1 MLRRRRDK
9 SGLRNPWG
17 ILLHG
22 RDMSKSTSTQSLAG
36 RRIVVTR
43 PREQA
48 VEWRRKLESLGATV
62 IELPLIQVKKDVNLD
77 TLAEVLGG
85 FGSYEWV
92 IFTSVNGVKFFF
104 EEFRRVHDD
113 IRAFGLARIAAVGEA
128 TAAAI
133 RDLHLRVELQP
144 KKASGEELAKELIAR
159 ESMDSAKVL
168 VITGNQNREILVQ
181 KLEEDRAIVDCLPV
195 YKTEETDLAK
205 DPIAGDFRAKGADA
219 MLFASPSAVQ
229 SFFDQAPALKLATK
243 ARRPLAGSI
252 GSTTTATM
260 KQLGVPVD
268 FEAEEATFESLL
280 EALLE
285 KINR

>member
-1 MLRRRRDK
+1 MAE
-9 SGLRNPWG
+9 
-17 ILLHG
+17 
-22 RDMSKSTSTQSLAG
+22 SKSKALSG

-43 PREQA
+43 PRDQA
-48 VEWRRKLESLGATV
+48 VEWRLKLESLGASV
-62 IELPLIQVKKDVNLD
+62 IELPLIQVKKEVNLD

-92 IFTSVNGVKFFF
+92 IFTSINGVKYFF

-113 IRAFGLARIAAVGEA
+113 IRAFGLARIAVVGEA
-128 TAAAI
+128 TAAAV

-168 VITGNQNREILVQ
+168 VVTGNLNREILVQ
-181 KLEEDRAIVDCLPV
+181 KLEEARAIVDCLPV
-195 YKTEETDLAK
+195 YKTEETDLAT
-205 DPIAGDFRAKGADA
+205 DPVAGDFRTHGADA
-219 MLFASPSAVQ
+219 IFFASPSAVQ
-229 SFFDQAPALKLATK
+229 SFFDQAPALKLAAK

-260 KQLGVPVD
+260 KQLGLPVD
-268 FEAEEATFESLL
+268 FEATQPNLDSLVESLIPKL
-280 EALLE
+280 SRA
-285 KINR
+285 